1 MFISY
6 VHSLAL
12 AGQFSGFKK
21 LKYYRMK
28 TNIRA
33 PTGELLCPFCDN
45 NVRQIVARQSK
56 TKACI

>member
-1 MFISY
+1 
-6 VHSLAL
+6 
-12 AGQFSGFKK
+12 
-21 LKYYRMK
+21 MK